1 MSTPYIETD
10 PIYTFT
16 VIPENEGASDW
27 LVQATPADLRGTFE
41 AARDL
46 ARDLDSCVVLR
57 DEAGFERGHINVDGS
72 WRMYQGR

>member
-1 MSTPYIETD
+1 MQPTSNDSGMVLDLFAIKD
-10 PIYTFT
+10 QTFAIVT
-16 VIPENEGASDW
+16 ACHV
-27 LVQATPADLRGTFE
+27 VQIFE